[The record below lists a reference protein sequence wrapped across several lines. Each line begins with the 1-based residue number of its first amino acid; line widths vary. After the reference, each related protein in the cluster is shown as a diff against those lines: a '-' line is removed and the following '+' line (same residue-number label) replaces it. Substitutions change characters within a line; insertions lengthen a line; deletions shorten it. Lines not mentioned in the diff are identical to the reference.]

1 VNDDTTPIGPERRPG
16 HGRAELRQ
24 ILTRVR
30 GQVRLS
36 RGRGALA
43 LDTLLASVR
52 DGTPLGDTEELGLS
66 RVIESLVFAVEDAEA
81 AARRPRF
88 PGR

>member
-1 VNDDTTPIGPERRPG
+1 VNDDTTPPGPGRRPG
-16 HGRAELRQ
+16 HGRAELRR
-24 ILTRVR
+24 ILTRLR

-43 LDTLLASVR
+43 LDALLASVR
-52 DGTPLGDTEELGLS
+52 DGTPLGDTDELGLS
-66 RVIESLVFAVEDAEA
+66 RVIESLVFAMEDAEA
-81 AARRPRF
+81 AARHPRF